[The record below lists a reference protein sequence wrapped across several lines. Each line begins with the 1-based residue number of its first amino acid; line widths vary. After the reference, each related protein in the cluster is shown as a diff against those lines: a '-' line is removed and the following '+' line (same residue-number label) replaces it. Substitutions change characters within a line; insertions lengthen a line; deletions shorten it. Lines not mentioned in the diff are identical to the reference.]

1 MTALSAPILRA
12 YRPHLTRSHLPCM
25 RGMATHTTSHHYTIR
40 HIGHRGSFS
49 EIAAQSLLSLGGGR
63 FESKFTLKG
72 GYSSSEELLDFAPR
86 EATTEASVAA
96 ELAIAPFES
105 SLLGPYIHIYD
116 QLLRGGLKIFAE
128 CSQVEKHCLIGGTD
142 ETTIASIKRVYS
154 HPWILRNSREFSDR
168 HGFSRVEVNS
178 TSHAVGLVAANR
190 GDPTI
195 AAVGSSVQAE
205 THGLHIVKENV
216 ANDENAQTRYVV
228 VGPGTL
234 PDNILECPG
243 SVPLKSAIC
252 VSIKDEPSALFKA
265 LASFALRDLNITSV
279 VLRPLAMF
287 PSFREALPGGSQ
299 HWDYCFYIE

>member
-178 TSHAVGLVAANR
+178 TSL
-190 GDPTI
+190 
-195 AAVGSSVQAE
+195 
-205 THGLHIVKENV
+205 
-216 ANDENAQTRYVV
+216 
-228 VGPGTL
+228 
-234 PDNILECPG
+234 
-243 SVPLKSAIC
+243 PLKSAIC

-299 HWDYCFYIE
+299 HWDYCFYIEYDAGSEECEAALVSSLRELSGPIVERLGKVREAAVIKP

>member
-1 MTALSAPILRA
+1 
-12 YRPHLTRSHLPCM
+12 
-25 RGMATHTTSHHYTIR
+25 
-40 HIGHRGSFS
+40 
-49 EIAAQSLLSLGGGR
+49 
-63 FESKFTLKG
+63 
-72 GYSSSEELLDFAPR
+72 
-86 EATTEASVAA
+86 
-96 ELAIAPFES
+96 APFES